1 MAMRFGGPDFGKPGF
16 GKLGSKIA
24 LVFLGA
30 ALLSGC
36 SWFDPDRWHGQDPDA
51 ARHAADPYGVDPQW
65 SNPEVYSDYRDRP
78 NGGAPNSIL
87 DTIFSPGKPDAS
99 AGGGSG
105 IAVNSFLW
113 HASLDTVSFMPLSSA
128 DPFGGTIITDWYSPP
143 DSPNERFKL
152 NIFILGRDLRADGVR
167 ARVFRQNK
175 TPDGQW
181 VDAPVD
187 QATGTDLENAI
198 LTRARQIR
206 MSTVAK

>member
-1 MAMRFGGPDFGKPGF
+1 MAERFTGV
-16 GKLGSKIA
+16 GSKIA
-24 LVFLGA
+24 LMFLGA
-30 ALLSGC
+30 TLLSGC
-36 SWFDPDRWHGQDPDA
+36 ASWFDPNRWNGNDPDA

-65 SNPEVYSDYRDRP
+65 SNPEEFSDYRNRP
-78 NGGAPNSIL
+78 DGGTPTSLL
-87 DTIFSPGKPDAS
+87 DTIFSPSKSGAS
-99 AGGGSG
+99 DGGGGPG
-105 IAVNSFLW
+105 IGVNSFLW
-113 HASLDTVSFMPLSSA
+113 HASLDTVSFMPLASA

-143 DSPNERFKL
+143 DSPNERFKM

-175 TPDGQW
+175 DPSGNW

-187 QATGTDLENAI
+187 QATGTDIENAI

>member
-1 MAMRFGGPDFGKPGF
+1 MAMRFSGM
-16 GKLGSKIA
+16 GSRIA
-24 LVFLGA
+24 LVFVGA
-30 ALLSGC
+30 VLLSGC
-36 SWFDPDRWHGQDPDA
+36 SSWFDPDRWHGQDPDA
-51 ARHAADPYGVDPQW
+51 QRRAADPYGNDPRW
-65 SNPEVYSDYRDRP
+65 SNPDTYSDYRNRP
-78 NGGAPNSIL
+78 NGGAPNSLL
-87 DTIFSPGKPDAS
+87 DTIFSPGKPDANGGG
-99 AGGGSG
+99 GGGSG

-167 ARVFRQNK
+167 ARVFRQNLAAN
-175 TPDGQW
+175 GQW
-181 VDAPVD
+181 IDAPVD

-206 MSTVAK
+206 MSTVAR

>member
-1 MAMRFGGPDFGKPGF
+1 MTGRFTG
-16 GKLGSKIA
+16 LGSKIA

-30 ALLSGC
+30 TLLAGC
-36 SWFDPDRWHGQDPDA
+36 SSWFDPNRWNGSDPDA
-51 ARHAADPYGVDPQW
+51 QRRAADPYGNDPQW
-65 SNPEVYSDYRDRP
+65 SNPEEFSDYRDRP
-78 NGGAPNSIL
+78 NGGAPTSIL
-87 DTIFSPGKPDAS
+87 DTIFSPSKPDAS
-99 AGGGSG
+99 AGGSG
-105 IAVNSFLW
+105 ISVNSFLW
-113 HASLDTVSFMPLSSA
+113 HASLDTVSFMPLASA

-175 TPDGQW
+175 DPNGNW

-187 QATGTDLENAI
+187 QSTGTDIENAI

-206 MSTVAK
+206 MSTVAQ

>member
-1 MAMRFGGPDFGKPGF
+1 MAVRFSG
-16 GKLGSKIA
+16 LGSKIA

-30 ALLSGC
+30 TLLSGC
-36 SWFDPDRWHGQDPDA
+36 ASWFNSDRWGGNDPDA
-51 ARHAADPYGVDPQW
+51 ARRAADPYGVDPQW
-65 SNPEVYSDYRDRP
+65 SDPNDYSNYRDRP
-78 NGGAPNSIL
+78 NGGGPTSLL
-87 DTIFSPGKPDAS
+87 DTIFSPSKPDE
-99 AGGGSG
+99 GGSG
-105 IAVNSFLW
+105 GTGIGVNSFLW
-113 HASLDTVSFMPLSSA
+113 HASLDTVSFMPLTSA

-175 TPDGQW
+175 DPKTGQW

-187 QATGTDLENAI
+187 QTTGTDIENAI